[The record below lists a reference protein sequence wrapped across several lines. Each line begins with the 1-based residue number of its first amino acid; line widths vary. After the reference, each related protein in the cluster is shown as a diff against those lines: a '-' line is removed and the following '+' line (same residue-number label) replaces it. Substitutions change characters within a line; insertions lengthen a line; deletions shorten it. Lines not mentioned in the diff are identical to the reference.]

1 MKTIVEYLQTS
12 NSEPTL
18 MFESLNTEMSLQD
31 VYVEMYD
38 KMFNED
44 CQLNEGLGDWLRKL
58 ASKGDKIDKKA
69 AELKQAAQEKIKN
82 MSDDAKAAIE
92 AVKAKAGDSWDK
104 VKDAYTSAV
113 ATVDDAIHN
122 AKASVEDT
130 VKGAGIKMSQ
140 FMATSAQVVANL
152 YAQGKDKVANS
163 FKDTKKAAAFNALM
177 IGAVLCRNNGIDSN
191 TILDIL
197 SAAGIQ

>member
-1 MKTIVEYLQTS
+1 MRTIKEYLTYS
-12 NSEPTL
+12 KNEPVL
-18 MFESLNTEMSLQD
+18 MFETLDTEMSLYD
-31 VYVEMYD
+31 VYVEMYN

-58 ASKGDKIDKKA
+58 ADKGDKVDKKA
-69 AELKQAAQEKIKN
+69 TELKQAAQEKIKK
-82 MSDDAKAAIE
+82 MSDDAKSAIE
-92 AVKAKAGDSWDK
+92 TVKAKAGDSWDK
-104 VKDAYTSAV
+104 VKDTYTSAV
-113 ATVDDAIHN
+113 ATVDDAIQN
-122 AKASVEDT
+122 AKASVEDA

-140 FMATSAQVVANL
+140 FMATSAQVVSNL
-152 YAQGKDKVANS
+152 YAQGKDKLANS

-177 IGAVLCRNNGIDSN
+177 LGAVLCRNNGIDSS